1 MPSVVVVGTQWGDE
15 GKGKYVDL
23 LSGRV
28 NVVVRYGGGH
38 NAGHTVVV
46 DSKKYVLHI
55 IPSGILHPGVTSVI
69 GNGCVV
75 DPDAFMTEVQ
85 MLRGLDIEVGANL
98 FLSDRAHL
106 ILPYHRL
113 QEQREEE
120 RLGNRR
126 IGTTCRG
133 IGPAYEDKIG
143 RRGLR
148 VGDLRHPDF
157 LKEKLDYIVHEKA
170 AQLEMKGEAKK
181 LLSECSE
188 ILARFTGE
196 ALAHI
201 TDTSLLVHESIL
213 SGRNVLFEGAQAT
226 LLDID
231 HGTYPFVTSS
241 NPVAG
246 GACTGAGVSPKAIDH
261 ILGITKAYITRVGE
275 GPLPTEMLGELG
287 ETVRN
292 KGAEF
297 GASTGRPRRCG
308 WFDSVVVRYANRIN
322 GLDALAITKLDVL
335 DSLDEIQVCTHY
347 EYEGERIQEFP
358 GELSTLEECKPVYRT
373 LPGWDTP
380 TAGLERA
387 AELPKNAR
395 AYLEALE
402 ELCGAPVEM
411 VSTGPERHATIEDI
425 GTSGKSVLD
434 KWFGTSKKSPAVSKN
449 VSIID
454 ERERTP

>member
-28 NVVVRYGGGH
+28 QLVVRYGGGH

-46 DSKKYVLHI
+46 DGQEYILHI

-98 FLSDRAHL
+98 FMSDRAHL

-113 QEQREEE
+113 QEQQEEE
-120 RLGNRR
+120 KLGNRR

-148 VGDLRHPDF
+148 VGDLRHPDL
-157 LKEKLDYIVHEKA
+157 LKDKLAYLVHQKTALLGIPAE
-170 AQLEMKGEAKK
+170 EKK
-181 LLSECSE
+181 LLAESEE
-188 ILARFTGE
+188 MLARFTDE

-213 SGRNVLFEGAQAT
+213 AGQSVLFEGAQAT

-287 ETVRN
+287 ETVRQ

-335 DSLDEIQVCTHY
+335 DGLDEIHVCTHY
-347 EYEGERIQEFP
+347 DYRGERVQEFP
-358 GELSTLEECKPVYRT
+358 GELSMLEECKPVYRT
-373 LPGWDTP
+373 LPGWETP
-380 TAGLERA
+380 TAGLERVA
-387 AELPKNAR
+387 DLPKNAR

-411 VSTGPERHATIEDI
+411 VSTGPERHSTIEDM
-425 GTSGKSVLD
+425 GKSGHSVLD
-434 KWFGTSKKSPAVSKN
+434 DWFGAPGRSPAA
-449 VSIID
+449 
-454 ERERTP
+454 